1 MMARIRS
8 RVEPQA
14 KRGSGAIIRAERSE
28 DPWGR
33 RRGDKSRRGRAA
45 SGARGVGHA
54 APTTLKS
61 TPSARRSVRA
71 PVLLLCLL
79 LAGCSDAAPGED
91 AEPLE
96 ATPTTG
102 VLRGVVVDASVTPVE
117 GAEVALVNGNDTTRT
132 DASGLFGFDGLE
144 PGIHFL
150 RVEKDGFFGVEAQ
163 AAVRAG
169 EAEPERVRIG
179 LVRDPDQTPFVESST
194 WTGFI
199 QCSVRV
205 ETVALGPAG
214 VAVCSAGEPTVDLD
228 DDVFHALS
236 FGGAPEWVQTDLE
249 WTSTQPLGDEMSLRY
264 GPDSCEDTKWGA
276 SEGPSPLTVS
286 MPRVLLEDKGVGAGT
301 GLCVRV
307 FVWVSDAAADLVGA
321 GVQQDFEAFTHAFY
335 NFQPRE
341 GWSFPE
347 DGAHPVP
354 DA

>member
-1 MMARIRS
+1 M
-8 RVEPQA
+8 
-14 KRGSGAIIRAERSE
+14 RAS
-28 DPWGR
+28 
-33 RRGDKSRRGRAA
+33 
-45 SGARGVGHA
+45 
-54 APTTLKS
+54 
-61 TPSARRSVRA
+61 
-71 PVLLLCLL
+71 VLLLCFL
-79 LAGCSDAAPGED
+79 LAGCSDAGPADEE
-91 AEPLE
+91 AAKPLE
-96 ATPTTG
+96 ATATTG

-117 GAEVALVNGNDTTRT
+117 GARVALVGRNATTST
-132 DASGLFGFDGLE
+132 DAEGLFGFDGLE

-150 RVEKDGFFGVEAQ
+150 RVERDGFFAAEVQ

-169 EAEPERVRIG
+169 EAEPERLRVE

-228 DDVFHALS
+228 DDVFHSLS
-236 FGGAPEWVQTDLE
+236 FGGSPEWVQTDLE
-249 WTSTQPLGDEMSLRY
+249 WSGTQPLGDEMSLRY

-286 MPRVLLEDKGVGAGT
+286 MPRVLLEDKGVGPAN

-307 FVWVSDAAADLVGA
+307 FVWVSETAADLAGA

-341 GWSFPE
+341 GWNFVA

-354 DA
+354 GP